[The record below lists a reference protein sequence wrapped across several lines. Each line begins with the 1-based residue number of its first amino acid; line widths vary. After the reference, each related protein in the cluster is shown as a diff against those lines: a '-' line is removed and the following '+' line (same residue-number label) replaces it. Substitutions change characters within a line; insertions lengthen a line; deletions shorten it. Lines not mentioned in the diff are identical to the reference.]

1 MRRGPENAFRVLKT
15 VAAAVVVA
23 ATLTLSPAP
32 AFADRIPENVQAE
45 VLRLNERAIDA
56 FQREDDAAAEAAF
69 ERAVHLLESG
79 GWMDDPTAAQIL
91 DNLANLY
98 RVTGRWTEAENA
110 YRRVVG
116 ILERLFGKDDASIA
130 PRLQTLGAM
139 LQQQGRYQEASSD
152 LGRALTIRRAVLPP
166 DHPDIGESAYALG
179 QVLQALGETRQAE
192 NLYREALRIW
202 AGVFGE
208 ASAEVGTV
216 ANDLGHLYTTQG
228 RYAEAEPVLRRSLAA
243 NRAALG
249 PDHGEVG
256 RSLNNLAALNQ
267 VQARYARAE
276 DLYGQAIA
284 IWEDALGPDDPLLA
298 GAIGNLAQ
306 LYQTTGRYAP
316 AEALFRHAL
325 GIYEKA
331 YGSGHMLTGVGL
343 GNLAFVLQLQGRIPE
358 AEALMVRS
366 LDVLENALGPDH
378 PNITAGLTN
387 LGLLYRGQ
395 GRLAEAR
402 PLLERALNIFERAK
416 GADHLSVATALNNL
430 ADLLRAEGKDAEAEP
445 LLLRTLEIQRGA
457 LSPTHPDV
465 ATTINNLGSLYY
477 KLGRMDVAEA
487 RLRGAVDLFEQA
499 LGPDHPDLVIPL
511 GNLIDIYQKAA
522 RYGEALDLSGR
533 GLAILSARRAR
544 ATEDRASRAETE
556 FALSRPRFRRHL
568 DILAHALA
576 DGAVSE
582 ESVVADGFQVAQ
594 QVVSGSVAQAMKRAS
609 ARLAASDGAL
619 AALVRRRQDAGD
631 DWRRTDAALLDALGR
646 GDLDRADKLRARL
659 DALDREIDAA
669 EDALGDNFPDY
680 LELVRPGALPVEL
693 VQPLLRD
700 GESLLLYVLNA
711 EDAHLWVVSRNRAAY
726 RALPTDAGT
735 VARSVGLIRE
745 SLEPDA
751 NGGIRAFPAAHAHA
765 LYRMLIAPAAG
776 LLPKDESLLVV
787 ADGALQ
793 GLPFGLMLM
802 EDPGT
807 GRFGDDAELK
817 RAAWLTRRHAVS
829 VLPGVSSLR
838 ALRGERVGGDPVGG
852 GPAGEGAAEEEKPWE
867 PFKGF
872 GDPMLEGG
880 GDTRRGVTAA
890 ALFRDSGSRLAN
902 TVALRNLTRLP
913 ETAGELRRIAALLGA
928 GEADLYLGPDATEA
942 SVKSAD
948 LSRTRVLSFATHG
961 VVAGSFEA
969 VGQPGLV
976 LTPPVAATPQD
987 DGLLT
992 AGEVALLRLN
1002 AEAVILSACNTA
1014 APDGTPGAEGL
1025 SGLAKAFLYA
1035 GAKSMLV
1042 SHWPVDS
1049 AATVTLMT
1057 GVFEARERAPEIGL
1071 AEALRRARL
1080 SMIDKGARPALA
1092 HPFYWS
1098 PFVLVG
1104 EGGGG

>member
-15 VAAAVVVA
+15 VAGAAMVV
-23 ATLTLSPAP
+23 ATLTLFPA
-32 AFADRIPENVQAE
+32 AVCAYRIPENVQAE
-45 VLRLNERAIDA
+45 VLLLNERAIDA
-56 FQREDDAAAEAAF
+56 FQREDDAAAEADL
-69 ERAVHLLESG
+69 ERAIHLLETG

-98 RVTGRWTEAENA
+98 GATGRWAEAEDA

-116 ILERLFGKDDASIA
+116 ILERLFGKDEASIA
-130 PRLQTLGAM
+130 PRLQMLGAM
-139 LQQQGRYQEASSD
+139 LQQQGRYEEASRD
-152 LGRALTIRRAVLPP
+152 LDRALTIRRAVLPA

-179 QVLQALGETRQAE
+179 QVLQALGERGRAE
-192 NLYREALRIW
+192 DRFREALRIW
-202 AGVFGE
+202 AGAFGE

-228 RYAEAEPVLRRSLAA
+228 RYAEAESVLRRSLAA

-249 PDHGEVG
+249 PDHVEVG

-267 VQARYARAE
+267 VQARYVQAE
-276 DLYGQAIA
+276 DLYGQAIT
-284 IWEDALGPDDPLLA
+284 IWETALGPDDSLLA

-316 AEALFRHAL
+316 AEALFRRSL

-331 YGSGHMLTGVGL
+331 HGSGHMLTGVGL
-343 GNLAFVLQLQGRIPE
+343 GNLAFVLQLQGRMPE

-366 LDVLENALGPDH
+366 LDVLEKALGPDH

-387 LGLLYRGQ
+387 LGLLYRRQ
-395 GRLAEAR
+395 GRLVEAR
-402 PLLERALNIFERAK
+402 QLLERALAIFERAK
-416 GADHLSVATALNNL
+416 GVDHLSVATALNNL
-430 ADLLRAEGKDAEAEP
+430 ADLLRAEGRDVAAEP
-445 LLLRTLEIQRGA
+445 LLLRTLDIQRKW
-457 LSPTHPDV
+457 LEPTHPDV

-477 KLGRMDVAEA
+477 NLGRMNAAEA
-487 RLRGAVDLFEQA
+487 RLLDAVARFEQA

-511 GNLIDIYQKAA
+511 GNLIDIYVKTA
-522 RYGEALDLSGR
+522 RYGEALDVSGR
-533 GLAILSARRAR
+533 GLSILAARRAR
-544 ATEDRASRAETE
+544 AADDRSSRAETE
-556 FALSRPRFRRHL
+556 FALSRSRFRNHL
-568 DILAHALA
+568 DILSQALA
-576 DGAVSE
+576 DGAVTE
-582 ESVVADGFQVAQ
+582 DAVVANGFQVAQ
-594 QVVSGSVAQAMKRAS
+594 QVVTGSVAQAMERAS
-609 ARLAASDGAL
+609 ARLAASDGDL
-619 AALVRRRQDAGD
+619 AALVRRRQDAD
-631 DWRRTDAALLDALGR
+631 DAWRRADAALLDALGQ
-646 GDLDRADKLRARL
+646 GDLDRAGKLRARL

-669 EDALGDNFPDY
+669 ENALGDNFPDY
-680 LELVRPGALPVEL
+680 LELVRPNALSVEGT
-693 VQPLLRD
+693 QSLLRD

-726 RALPTDAGT
+726 RALPTDAAK

-745 SLEPDA
+745 SLEPGSD
-751 NGGIRAFPAAHAHA
+751 GGIRAFPAAHAHA
-765 LYRMLIAPAAG
+765 LYRMLIAPVAD
-776 LLPKDESLLVV
+776 LLFKDGSLLVV

-793 GLPFGLMLM
+793 GLPFGLLLT

-807 GRFGDDAELK
+807 GRFSDDADLK
-817 RAAWLTRRHAVS
+817 GAAWLTKGHAVS

-838 ALRGERVGGDPVGG
+838 ALRGERAGGD
-852 GPAGEGAAEEEKPWE
+852 PAGEGPAEQDKPWE

-872 GDPMLEGG
+872 GDPALEGG
-880 GDTRRGVTAA
+880 GDARRGVTAA
-890 ALFRDSGSRLAN
+890 SLFRDNVSRLAN
-902 TVALRNLTRLP
+902 TAALRNLARLP
-913 ETAGELRRIAALLGA
+913 ETAGELRRVAALLGA
-928 GEADLYLGPDATEA
+928 GEADLYLGIDATEA
-942 SVKSAD
+942 AVKSAD

-1057 GVFEARERAPEIGL
+1057 GVFEARESDPDIGL

-1080 SMIDKGARPALA
+1080 SMIEKGARPALA

-1104 EGGGG
+1104 EGGG